1 MSDLQS
7 SVDSPKQSAAEQR
20 LATPEGRREFIKAT
34 LSCWLG
40 TTMEYVDFALYGLAA
55 GLVFGDVF
63 FPGETS
69 TIALLYSFATYSVGF
84 VARPIGAIFFGR
96 LGDLKGR
103 KFVLVTTIAL
113 MGISTTLIGFIP
125 SYATIGIWA
134 PVLLAI
140 LRFMQGFGAGA
151 ELSGATVMLGEYAPP
166 KHRGLIA
173 SIIGIGSNSGTL
185 VASTVW
191 LLVLMLDKEDV
202 ASWGWR
208 IPFILSALIALAAT
222 LIRRHVRETPVFEQE
237 QNEVKQSQVQKTEIS
252 VSQVTETDESIPFLA
267 RVKAFLAANKA
278 FFVMLGLRIGENGPS
293 YLAQGFVIGYV
304 VNFLKVN
311 QIVATSAVFVASLLG
326 FFVIPFAGWLSD
338 RFGRRI
344 VYRWFCFLLMLY
356 AVPAY
361 MFLETRDPFIVASI
375 IVIGMC
381 LASLGIFGVQAA
393 YGVELFGVRNRYSKM
408 ALAKE
413 FGGIM
418 SGGIASLVASAL
430 LKHYETWWP
439 IAIYFVAM
447 AGIGFITT
455 FYAPETRGRDLNAV
469 EDAI

>member
-7 SVDSPKQSAAEQR
+7 SVDSSKQSAAEQR
-20 LATPEGRREFIKAT
+20 LATPEGRREFVRAT

-63 FPGETS
+63 FPGKTY
-69 TIALLYSFATYSVGF
+69 TISLLYSFATYSVGF

-134 PVLLAI
+134 PVLLVL

-151 ELSGATVMLGEYAPP
+151 ELSGATVVLGEYAPP

-185 VASTVW
+185 VASSVW

-222 LIRRHVRETPVFEQE
+222 LIRRHLRETPVFEQE
-237 QNEVKQSQVQKTEIS
+237 QNEVKQSRVQKTEIS
-252 VSQVTETDESIPFLA
+252 ASQTTVTAEKTSFLA
-267 RVKAFLAANKA
+267 RNKA

-293 YLAQGFVIGYV
+293 YLAQTFVIGYV
-304 VNFLKVN
+304 VKSLKMN
-311 QIVATSAVFVASLLG
+311 ENVATSAVFVASLLG

-413 FGGIM
+413 LGGIM
-418 SGGIASLVASAL
+418 SGGIAPLVATAL
-430 LKHYETWWP
+430 LDHYKIWWP
-439 IAIYFVAM
+439 IAIYFAVM

>member
-7 SVDSPKQSAAEQR
+7 SVDRHKQSAAEQR
-20 LATPEGRREFIKAT
+20 LATPEGRLEFIKAT

-55 GLVFGDVF
+55 GLVFTDVF
-63 FPGETS
+63 FPGTDP
-69 TIALLYSFATYSVGF
+69 TIGLLSSFATYSVGF
-84 VARPIGAIFFGR
+84 AARPIGAVFFGR
-96 LGDLKGR
+96 LGDRKGR

-125 SYATIGIWA
+125 SYATIGLWA
-134 PVLLAI
+134 PAMLVM
-140 LRFMQGFGAGA
+140 LRFIQGFGAGA

-185 VASTVW
+185 IASAVW
-191 LLVLMLDKEDV
+191 LLVLMLDEKDV
-202 ASWGWR
+202 VSWGWR
-208 IPFILSALIALAAT
+208 IPFILSAVIAIAAT

-237 QNEVKQSQVQKTEIS
+237 QKELKQQTATTTVNTTGSKIS
-252 VSQVTETDESIPFLA
+252 FWA
-267 RVKAFLAANKA
+267 RNKA

-304 VNFLKVN
+304 VKSLEVSKT
-311 QIVATSAVFVASLLG
+311 VATTAVFIASLLG
-326 FFVIPFAGWLSD
+326 FLVIPFAGWLSD
-338 RFGRRI
+338 RYGRRI

-361 MFLETRDPFIVASI
+361 MFLETRDPFIVGSI

-413 FGGIM
+413 LGGII
-418 SGGIASLVASAL
+418 SGGTASLVASAL
-430 LKHYETWWP
+430 LKHYQTWWP
-439 IAIYFVAM
+439 IAIYFAAM
-447 AGIGFITT
+447 AGIGFFTT
-455 FYAPETRGRDLNAV
+455 FFAPETRGRDLNAV

>member
-7 SVDSPKQSAAEQR
+7 SVDSHKQSAAEQR
-20 LATPEGRREFIKAT
+20 LATPEGRLEFIKAT

-55 GLVFGDVF
+55 GLVFSKVF
-63 FPGETS
+63 FPDVSPTV
-69 TIALLYSFATYSVGF
+69 ALLSSFATYSVGF

-96 LGDLKGR
+96 LGDRKGR

-125 SYATIGIWA
+125 SYATIGLWA
-134 PVLLAI
+134 PMILVV
-140 LRFMQGFGAGA
+140 LRFVQGFGAGA

-185 VASTVW
+185 IASAVW
-191 LLVLMLDKEDV
+191 LLVLRLNEDDTIT
-202 ASWGWR
+202 WGWR
-208 IPFILSALIALAAT
+208 IPFILSALIAVAAT

-237 QNEVKQSQVQKTEIS
+237 QNELKQLQAQPKT
-252 VSQVTETDESIPFLA
+252 VTSTQSPVDTLSSKTSFWA
-267 RVKAFLAANKA
+267 RNKA

-304 VNFLKVN
+304 VNVLSVN
-311 QIVATSAVFVASLLG
+311 KTVATTAVFVASLLG

-338 RFGRRI
+338 RYGRRI

-413 FGGIM
+413 LGGII
-418 SGGIASLVASAL
+418 SGGTASLVASVL
-430 LKHYETWWP
+430 LNHYHTWWP
-439 IAIYFVAM
+439 IAIYFAAM
-447 AGIGFITT
+447 AGIGFFTT
-455 FYAPETRGRDLNAV
+455 FFAPETRGRDLNAV

>member
-7 SVDSPKQSAAEQR
+7 SVDSHKQSAAEQR
-20 LATPEGRREFIKAT
+20 LATPEGRLEFIKAT

-40 TTMEYVDFALYGLAA
+40 TTMEYVDFALYGLAT
-55 GLVFGDVF
+55 GLVFSKVF
-63 FPGETS
+63 FPNVS
-69 TIALLYSFATYSVGF
+69 PKIALLSGFATYSVGF
-84 VARPIGAIFFGR
+84 LARPIGAIFFGR
-96 LGDLKGR
+96 LGDRKGR
-103 KFVLVTTIAL
+103 KFVLVTTIAM

-134 PVLLAI
+134 PLILVM
-140 LRFMQGFGAGA
+140 LRFVQGFGAGA

-166 KHRGLIA
+166 KQRGLIA

-185 VASTVW
+185 IASAVW
-191 LLVLMLDKEDV
+191 LLVLMLDDEDV
-202 ASWGWR
+202 FSWGWR
-208 IPFILSALIALAAT
+208 IPFILSAVIAIAAT

-237 QNEVKQSQVQKTEIS
+237 QKELKQLQTATTPQ
-252 VSQVTETDESIPFLA
+252 
-267 RVKAFLAANKA
+267 LAADKPAGKTSLWARNKA

-304 VNFLKVN
+304 VESLTVSKT
-311 QIVATSAVFVASLLG
+311 VATTAVFIASLLG

-356 AVPAY
+356 AIPAY
-361 MFLETRDPFIVASI
+361 MFLETRDPFIVGSI

-413 FGGIM
+413 LGGIL
-418 SGGIASLVASAL
+418 SGGTASLVASAL
-430 LKHYETWWP
+430 LSHYHTWWP
-439 IAIYFVAM
+439 IAIYFAAM
-447 AGIGFITT
+447 AGIGFFTT
-455 FYAPETRGRDLNAV
+455 FFAPETRGRDLNAV